1 MVEWAKRFSS
11 GIIGTI
17 TLILMLLDKKTV
29 HLIYGSPLLIDYFF
43 LFIILHFI
51 LFIFYLYLVAT
62 VFGKKELNE
71 LSYSI
76 YNYYG

>member
-1 MVEWAKRFSS
+1 MVEWAKRFAS

-17 TLILMLLDKKTV
+17 TLILILFDKKTV
-29 HLIYGSPLLIDYFF
+29 HLLYGSSLLIKSFF
-43 LFIILHFI
+43 NLIFSL
-51 LFIFYLYLVAT
+51 LFYLFFYLVAI